1 MKYYSL
7 PLLVMVVLFS
17 PLAFSLDEPITI
29 IANPSLTVSHL
40 SLDEVRDIYLLHD
53 RQWSDSTQIVV
64 INRPSGSEIR
74 SRFEQ
79 KILGIA
85 AKKYALHLER
95 LHYQGVTLP
104 VIQES
109 TQAVIAF
116 VQNVPGAIA
125 YIEGSPNNKRV
136 KVLMVLK

>member
-1 MKYYSL
+1 MKHYA
-7 PLLVMVVLFS
+7 LLLLMIVGLFS
-17 PLAFSLDEPITI
+17 PLALAFDESLSI
-29 IANPSLTVSHL
+29 IANPSLPVSQL
-40 SLDEVRDIYLLHD
+40 TLEEVKDIYLLHN
-53 RQWSDSTQIVV
+53 RQWSNSNPIVV

-74 SRFEQ
+74 SRFE
-79 KILGIA
+79 KEILGIVT
-85 AKKYALHLER
+85 KKYALHLER

-125 YIEGSPNNKRV
+125 YIEGTPNNNQV
-136 KVLMVLK
+136 KVLMEFK

>member
-7 PLLVMVVLFS
+7 PLLAMVVLFS

-104 VIQES
+104 VS
-109 TQAVIAF
+109 IALHHTL
-116 VQNVPGAIA
+116 QGL
-125 YIEGSPNNKRV
+125 R
-136 KVLMVLK
+136 LC